1 MTSSIKCSRIAGRDL
16 ANDALRIRFTALF
29 LCQNESYLRLSMRN
43 VGIDVPPK
51 PWTGITVK
59 ALRDEIARGGD
70 EIFGLSYQVVYLWY
84 SRVLLS
90 VVEELNGLEY
100 HRVLDENPVI
110 SFRVKTVDTLR
121 DKLMRQDST
130 PLFRIHDII
139 GARVTANMTLQQQ
152 NELVR
157 IIAAY
162 FPKCRVS
169 DLRHHPHT
177 GYRAVHVICRLQRV
191 IFVEIQVRTLLQ
203 DGWANCFEAIS
214 DRYGRGIRYGE
225 FPVDEDASR
234 VVNEMMEL
242 SRACRDSEERLYSS
256 SLGSRVSAHNR
267 IYDAVSRLRQAE
279 NYLQTPH
286 LERFSEMIGECIDVL
301 QLSGEQGGAHGWN
314 DNQIQPENRR

>member
-1 MTSSIKCSRIAGRDL
+1 MRDV
-16 ANDALRIRFTALF
+16 AI
-29 LCQNESYLRLSMRN
+29 
-43 VGIDVPPK
+43 IVPPK

-70 EIFGLSYQVVYLWY
+70 EVFGLSYQVVYLWY

-121 DKLMRQDST
+121 DKLIRQDST

-157 IIAAY
+157 IIAAN
-162 FPKCRVS
+162 FPKCRIS
-169 DLRHHPHT
+169 DLRYHPHT
-177 GYRAVHVICRLQRV
+177 GYRAVHVICRLQRG
-191 IFVEIQVRTLLQ
+191 IFVEIQVRTALQ

-214 DRYGRGIRYGE
+214 DRYGREIRYGE

-242 SRACRDSEERLYSS
+242 SRECGSLEEWLSFLFFREQSIGAESRIRCSQQTSS
-256 SLGSRVSAHNR
+256 G
-267 IYDAVSRLRQAE
+267 
-279 NYLQTPH
+279 
-286 LERFSEMIGECIDVL
+286 
-301 QLSGEQGGAHGWN
+301 
-314 DNQIQPENRR
+314 